1 MTDAPILTHADIAR
15 YIDELRVGAASK
27 RHWRHLS
34 VRAAAKQIGISFSSL
49 ARFEASTVDAQLH
62 TMLAIAKWVDQ
73 P

>member
-1 MTDAPILTHADIAR
+1 MTDTPTLTHTDVAG
-15 YIDELRVGAASK
+15 YVEELRVRAASK
-27 RHWRHLS
+27 RHSCHLS

-62 TMLAIAKWVDQ
+62 TMLAIAQWVDQ